1 MLDLYWLEQT
11 DSDLPPANDW
21 LSASDA
27 ARMNAL
33 HIAKRRA
40 DWRLG
45 RWTSKRAVAACLNL
59 SAHPRALAAIEIRPA
74 DSGAPEAFVAN
85 QPAAVTISL
94 SHRDGVAACTVALSR
109 VELGCDLETIEAR
122 SDTFI
127 ADYFTTEEQELI
139 VRAPLV
145 DRYRLTALLWS
156 AKESALKALHTGL
169 RLDTRSVS
177 ASPVDAVRCRGQ
189 KRPGCPQD
197 LALTLGAPAGP
208 NSWRPLHVHYEGQIF
223 QGWWQ
228 HTGDLMRTVVAMP
241 PPAPPIVLRLAAYS
255 CSFPGLIC

>member
-1 MLDLYWLEQT
+1 MLDLYWLEET
-11 DSDLPPANDW
+11 DGNLPPGNEW
-21 LSASDA
+21 LSESDA
-27 ARMNAL
+27 VRMNAL
-33 HIAKRRA
+33 NIAKRRA

-45 RWTSKRAVAACLNL
+45 RWTAKRAVAACLNL
-59 SAHPRALAAIEIRPA
+59 SAHPRSLAAIEIRPA
-74 DSGAPEAFVAN
+74 DSGAPEAFIAN
-85 QPAAVTISL
+85 QPVAVTISL
-94 SHRDGVAACTVALSR
+94 SHRGGIAACTVALSR
-109 VELGCDLETIEAR
+109 VELGCDLESIEAR
-122 SDTFI
+122 SDSFI

-139 VRAPLV
+139 TRASLA

-169 RLDTRSVS
+169 RLDTRSVR

-241 PPAPPIVLRLAAYS
+241 SPAPPIFLRLAA
-255 CSFPGLIC
+255 